1 MAGSPLAMLG
11 LGFLLGLRHALDV
24 DHLATVS
31 TIVSQR
37 RSIWRSALVG
47 VVWGIGHTTSLLIV
61 AIAVIAL
68 HTEISPALGR
78 TLELGVAIMLMTLG
92 VRLLATVLRGGAI
105 HVHVHEHAGHTHVHP
120 HVHAPDAPGHDHGP
134 SHRRPFLVGL
144 VHGLAGSGGLML
156 AVAASIAD
164 PLLAI
169 AYVVIFGVGSIGG
182 MAITSTLF
190 AIPMV
195 VTTRRFAGATR
206 WVCGGA
212 AIASV
217 LVGLELAWT
226 IGREAGFFA

>member
-1 MAGSPLAMLG
+1 MTASPLAVLG
-11 LGFLLGLRHALDV
+11 LGFFLGLRHALDV
-24 DHLATVS
+24 DHLAAVS

-47 VVWGIGHTTSLLIV
+47 VVWGIGHTTSLLVV

-68 HTEISPALGR
+68 HAEISPVLGQV
-78 TLELGVAIMLMTLG
+78 LELGVAIMLMTLG

-105 HVHVHEHAGHTHVHP
+105 HVHVHDHAGHTHVHP
-120 HVHAPDAPGHDHGP
+120 HVHAPEAPGHDHAP

-144 VHGLAGSGGLML
+144 VHGLAGSGALML
-156 AVAASIAD
+156 AVAATIPD
-164 PLLAI
+164 PALAI
-169 AYVVIFGVGSIGG
+169 AYVVIFGIGSIGG

-195 VTTRRFAGATR
+195 VTTRRFTGATR

-212 AIASV
+212 AVASV

>member
-1 MAGSPLAMLG
+1 MTGSPLAILG
-11 LGFLLGLRHALDV
+11 LGFFLGLRHALDV
-24 DHLATVS
+24 DHLAAVS

-47 VVWGIGHTTSLLIV
+47 VAWGIGHTISLLAV

-68 HTEISPALGR
+68 HAEVPPALGQV
-78 TLELGVAIMLMTLG
+78 LELGVATMLVTLG

-105 HVHVHEHAGHTHVHP
+105 HVHVHDHAGHNHVHP

-134 SHRRPFLVGL
+134 SHRRPFLIGL
-144 VHGLAGSGGLML
+144 VHGLAGSGALML
-156 AVAASIAD
+156 AVAATIAD
-164 PLLAI
+164 PALAI

-195 VTTRRFAGATR
+195 VTTRRFTGATR

-217 LVGLELAWT
+217 LVGLERAWT
-226 IGREAGFFA
+226 SGREAGFFA

>member
-1 MAGSPLAMLG
+1 MTASPLAILG
-11 LGFLLGLRHALDV
+11 LGFFLGLRHALDV
-24 DHLATVS
+24 DHLAAVS

-47 VVWGIGHTTSLLIV
+47 VVWGIGHTTSLLAV

-68 HTEISPALGR
+68 HAEVPPALGQV
-78 TLELGVAIMLMTLG
+78 LELGVAMMLVTLG

-105 HVHVHEHAGHTHVHP
+105 HVHVHDHAGHNHVHP

-144 VHGLAGSGGLML
+144 VHGLAGSGALML
-156 AVAASIAD
+156 AVAATITD
-164 PLLAI
+164 PALAI

-195 VTTRRFAGATR
+195 VTTRRYTGATR

>member
-1 MAGSPLAMLG
+1 MTGSPLAILG
-11 LGFLLGLRHALDV
+11 LGFFLGLRHALDV
-24 DHLATVS
+24 DHLAAVS

-47 VVWGIGHTTSLLIV
+47 VVWGIGHTTSLLVV

-68 HTEISPALGR
+68 HAEISPAVGQV
-78 TLELGVAIMLMTLG
+78 LELGVAIMLMTLG

-105 HVHVHEHAGHTHVHP
+105 HVHVHDHAGHAHVHP
-120 HVHAPDAPGHDHGP
+120 HVHAADAPGHDHGP

-144 VHGLAGSGGLML
+144 VHGLAGSGALML
-156 AVAASIAD
+156 AVAATIAD
-164 PLLAI
+164 PVLAI

-195 VTTRRFAGATR
+195 VTTRHFTGATR
-206 WVCGGA
+206 WVCGA
-212 AIASV
+212 AAVASV
-217 LVGLELAWT
+217 LVGVELAWT

>member
-1 MAGSPLAMLG
+1 MTGSPLAIFG
-11 LGFLLGLRHALDV
+11 LGFFLGLRHALDV
-24 DHLATVS
+24 DHLAAVS

-47 VVWGIGHTTSLLIV
+47 VVWGIGHTTSLLVV

-68 HTEISPALGR
+68 HAEISPALGQV
-78 TLELGVAIMLMTLG
+78 LELGVAIMLMTLG

-105 HVHVHEHAGHTHVHP
+105 HVHLHDHAGHAHVHP
-120 HVHAPDAPGHDHGP
+120 HVHAPEAPGHDHGP

-144 VHGLAGSGGLML
+144 VHGLAGSGALML
-156 AVAASIAD
+156 AVVATIAD
-164 PLLAI
+164 PVLAI

-195 VTTRRFAGATR
+195 VTTRRFTGATR

-212 AIASV
+212 AVASV

>member
-1 MAGSPLAMLG
+1 MTGSPLAILG
-11 LGFLLGLRHALDV
+11 LGFFLGLRHALDV
-24 DHLATVS
+24 DHLAAVS

-47 VVWGIGHTTSLLIV
+47 VVWGIGHTTSLLVV

-68 HTEISPALGR
+68 HAEISPALGR
-78 TLELGVAIMLMTLG
+78 LLELGVAIMLMTLG

-105 HVHVHEHAGHTHVHP
+105 HVHVHDHAGHAHVHP

-134 SHRRPFLVGL
+134 SHRRPFLIGL
-144 VHGLAGSGGLML
+144 VHGLAGSGALML
-156 AVAASIAD
+156 AVAATITD
-164 PLLAI
+164 PALAI
-169 AYVVIFGVGSIGG
+169 GYVVIFGVGSIGG

-195 VTTRRFAGATR
+195 VTTRRFTGATR
-206 WVCGGA
+206 WICGGA
-212 AIASV
+212 AVASV

-226 IGREAGFFA
+226 IGREAGLFA